1 LDVKHFTGEEVPV
14 KNKKNLVWRWLKIGL
29 VVGFVCLLLGAASVG
44 GVLYYF
50 SQDLPSLS
58 AAGSYAPSQAT
69 RVYSDQNK
77 VIGEFYIEKRV
88 FVPFERMP
96 KHLIQ
101 AILAV
106 EDARFYEHQGFDPIR
121 IVRAFI
127 KNVQSGAI
135 RQGASTITQQV
146 TRSLFLTPERTI
158 QRKIKELILSRKME
172 VMLSKDQILEIYLNQ
187 IYFGHGAYGVQV
199 ASQTYF
205 GKDVSEI
212 SLEEA
217 AFLAGLPKAP
227 NNYSPYRAP
236 EKAKFRQRIV
246 LRRLLAE
253 QYITKDRYREAY
265 ENDLVFQKL
274 DPGDVSGLYFT
285 EYVRQYLIERY
296 GADLLYKGG
305 LNVYTTLNAEMQE
318 TAERALREGLR
329 KLDKRQGYRGPVR
342 LYQSDVSGD
351 AVQASHKGEGEVL
364 KQGEFLEARV
374 LSGTEAYALVDA
386 KGFIGKIL
394 LEDMLWAAQKLKGRD
409 VRKDRILIEHPKPG
423 DILKPDDIVL
433 VRVKQVGLLE
443 NQQTQARAVTA
454 FEETLSENE
463 TLFSLEQEPI
473 VEGGF
478 IALDPATGTVSAMVG
493 GYDFKRSEYN
503 RAVSARRQPGSV
515 FKPIIYGTAIERGFT
530 PASILIDNPV
540 IFTDDATHKVW
551 KPENYEKKFY
561 GPTTLRDALTH
572 SRNLATVKLLR
583 QIGIKSV
590 VSYAQRIG
598 IKSPLTRDLS
608 LALGSSGLSLLELTS
623 AFGVYANAGIRVE
636 PTLILSVTDQHG
648 RVLESRDLVPKR
660 VLSKETAYVV
670 TNIMEDVVQRG
681 TAKRARVL
689 GRPVAGKTGT
699 TNEYTD
705 AWFVGYT
712 PNMAAGVWVGFDDNR
727 SLGRNE
733 SGGRTALPIW
743 VSFMDEALARLPVVP
758 FSIPDEIVY
767 AKINPTTGYLA
778 EEGESGEMEIFVKG
792 TEPKYEEKTLSSPT
806 DFFRFD
812 QESGAF

>member
-1 LDVKHFTGEEVPV
+1 M
-14 KNKKNLVWRWLKIGL
+14 RWLKIGTGL
-29 VVGFVCLLLGAASVG
+29 VVVLLLFGVAGVG

-58 AAGSYAPSQAT
+58 SADSYAPSQAT
-69 RVYSDQNK
+69 RIYSDENK
-77 VIGEFYIEKRV
+77 VVGEYYIEKRV

-106 EDARFYEHQGFDPIR
+106 EDARFYEHRGFDPIR
-121 IVRAFI
+121 IVRAFL
-127 KNVQSGAI
+127 KNIESGEI

-172 VMLSKDQILEIYLNQ
+172 LMLEKDEILEIYLNQ

-199 ASQTYF
+199 ASKTYF

-236 EKAKFRQRIV
+236 EKAKFRQRVV
-246 LRRLLAE
+246 LKRLLVE
-253 QYITKDRYREAY
+253 QYITQEEYREAF
-265 ENDLVFQKL
+265 EKDLVFQKL
-274 DPGDVSGLYFT
+274 HRGEDSALYFK
-285 EYVRQYLIERY
+285 EYIRQYLIARY
-296 GADLLYKGG
+296 GDDLVYKGG
-305 LNVYTTLNAEMQE
+305 LNVYTTLNEDMQKM
-318 TAERALREGLR
+318 AERALAEGLR
-329 KLDKRQGYRGPVR
+329 KLDKRQGYRGPIR
-342 LYQSDVSGD
+342 IH
-351 AVQASHKGEGEVL
+351 QASGSDEVILPSEKEEKKPL
-364 KQGEFLEARV
+364 KVGDFLEARV
-374 LSGTEAYALVDA
+374 LSGTDAYAVVEA
-386 KGFIGKIL
+386 EGHIGKIV
-394 LEDMLWAAQKLKGRD
+394 LEDMIWAARKLNGLD
-409 VRKDRILIEHPKPG
+409 ITKDRILTENPKPA
-423 DILKPDDIVL
+423 DILKQDDVVL
-433 VRVKQVGLLE
+433 VRVKRVGRGSNQV
-443 NQQTQARAVTA
+443 ARARTVSLPTNEVT
-454 FEETLSENE
+454 END
-463 TLFSLEQEPI
+463 TLFVLEQEPI

-503 RAVSARRQPGSV
+503 RAVSAKRQPGSV
-515 FKPIIYGTAIERGFT
+515 FKPIIYGAAIERGFT

-540 IFTDDATHKVW
+540 IFTDDETRKVW

-583 QIGIKSV
+583 KIGIKSV

-598 IKSPLTRDLS
+598 IESTLTRDLS
-608 LALGSSGLSLLELTS
+608 LALGSSELSLLELTS
-623 AFGVYANAGIRVE
+623 AFGVYANEGVRVD
-636 PTLILSVTDQHG
+636 PTLVLSVTDKNG
-648 RVLESRDLVPKR
+648 RVLESRDLAPKR

-670 TNIMEDVVQRG
+670 TNILEDVVQRG

-712 PNMAAGVWVGFDDNR
+712 PNVAAGVWVGFDDNR

-743 VSFMDEALARLPVVP
+743 VSFMDEAFAQLPVVP

-767 AKINPTTGYLA
+767 AKINRTTGYLS

-792 TEPKYEEKTLSSPT
+792 TEPKHEQKTLSSPT

>member
-1 LDVKHFTGEEVPV
+1 MPV

-77 VIGEFYIEKRV
+77 VIGEFFIEKRV

-101 AILAV
+101 SILAV
-106 EDARFYEHQGFDPIR
+106 EDARFYEHKGFDPIR

-285 EYVRQYLIERY
+285 EYVRQYLISRY

-305 LNVYTTLNAEMQE
+305 LNVYTTLNSEMQE

-351 AVQASHKGEGEVL
+351 AVQTSHKGEGEVL

-409 VRKDRILIEHPKPG
+409 VRKDRVLIEHAKPG
-423 DILKPDDIVL
+423 DILKPDDVVL

-443 NQQTQARAVTA
+443 NQQAQARAVTA
-454 FEETLSENE
+454 FAETLSESE
-463 TLFSLEQEPI
+463 ILFSLEQEPI

-503 RAVSARRQPGSV
+503 RAVSAKRQPGSV
-515 FKPIIYGTAIERGFT
+515 FKPIIYGTAIERGLT

-540 IFTDDATHKVW
+540 IFTDDETHKVW